1 MMQNFISTSI
11 GKKVAMAISAIFL
24 MVFLL
29 QHFLINITSVFSE
42 DLFNMLSHFMGT
54 NPLVQFILQP
64 VLIAGVI
71 FHFVM
76 GFYLEIQNRRASKY
90 EYFKE
95 RGGANSTWMSRN
107 MIWSGLV
114 ILSFLVLHFIDFWF
128 PEMNYKYIVFK
139 PEDPNRYYEE
149 LVHKFEDIRRVVFYC
164 ISFVLLSLHLLH
176 GFSSSLKSTILTLF
190 IPSAKT
196 FTVPSGNF
204 KSCRIEL
211 SHPYINTSVFFGS
224 STSEFFC
231 VTKII
236 FLLFFITSFRAV
248 IDLSLPTNRGITIL
262 GNTTMSLSGK
272 RGDVCLTSIN

>member
-64 VLIAGVI
+64 FLIAGVI

-114 ILSFLVLHFIDFWF
+114 ILSFLVLHFIDFWI
-128 PEMNYKYIVFK
+128 PEMNHKYVEFL
-139 PEDPNRYYEE
+139 PDDPNRYHHE
-149 LVHKFEDIRRVVFYC
+149 LVEKFQDPYKVVFYC
-164 ISFVLLSLHLLH
+164 FSFVLLSLHLLH
-176 GFSSSLKSTILTLF
+176 GFSSSLKSMGANKSYASSVKNVSYAYSIGIPLGFCF
-190 IPSAKT
+190 IAI
-196 FTVPSGNF
+196 FHHF
-204 KSCRIEL
+204 
-211 SHPYINTSVFFGS
+211 SH
-224 STSEFFC
+224 
-231 VTKII
+231 
-236 FLLFFITSFRAV
+236 
-248 IDLSLPTNRGITIL
+248 
-262 GNTTMSLSGK
+262 
-272 RGDVCLTSIN
+272 